1 MQATRAERDPR
12 GTRIALVTG
21 ASRGI
26 GAATALALARR
37 GFDVAVNYL
46 RHREG
51 AEAVVREIERLGR
64 RAVALRADV
73 GDYAQVRELVAQTVE
88 ALGGLHALV
97 NNAGYSSHY
106 SLEELPVE
114 EWRRMVAVTLDG
126 AFYSCKEAAPHMRR
140 AGWGR
145 IVNVCSLRAMTGSDH
160 GVHYASAKAG
170 LLGLTKSLARELAPE
185 VTVNAVSPGYTLTDM
200 TRPALED
207 PQKAEGIRAQIPL
220 RRPASP
226 EEVAAVIAFLCSEE
240 ASYITGETIN
250 VNGGIYMRS

>member
-1 MQATRAERDPR
+1 M
-12 GTRIALVTG
+12 ALVTG

-37 GFDVAVNYL
+37 GFHVAVNYL
-46 RHREG
+46 HQKEQ
-51 AEAVVREIERLGR
+51 AQAVMHQIERWGR

-73 GDYAQVRELVAQTVE
+73 GDSSQVRALVAQTVE
-88 ALGGLHALV
+88 ALGGLHAMV

-126 AFYSCKEAAPHMRR
+126 AFYCCKEAAPHMKR

-170 LLGLTKSLARELAPE
+170 LLGLTKSLALELAPE
-185 VTVNAVSPGYTLTDM
+185 ITVNAVSPGYTLTDM
-200 TRPALED
+200 TRPALDD
-207 PQKAEGIRAQIPL
+207 PQKGERIRAQIPL

-240 ASYITGETIN
+240 AGYITGETIN